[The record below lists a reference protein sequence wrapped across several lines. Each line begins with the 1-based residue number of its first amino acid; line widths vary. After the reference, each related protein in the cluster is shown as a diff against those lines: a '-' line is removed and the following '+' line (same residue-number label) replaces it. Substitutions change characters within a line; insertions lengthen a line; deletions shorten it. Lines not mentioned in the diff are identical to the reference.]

1 MKSARNAG
9 ISASVA
15 PISAVVQPTAPD
27 LSAAPS
33 IKARPLW
40 AAPSLAPN
48 GALALTKSAL
58 TKIQLLEPAA
68 LERSGVCGGR
78 KSIRK
83 LHQIVI
89 ANHFS
94 PFNLLFACAGRR

>member
-15 PISAVVQPTAPD
+15 PISAAVGSAAAAP
-27 LSAAPS
+27 SAAPS
-33 IKARPLW
+33 IKARPLR
-40 AAPSLAPN
+40 AALSLAPN

-68 LERSGVCGGR
+68 LKRSGACSGR
-78 KSIRK
+78 QSIRK